1 MQRWHQQSGHDCSGK
16 NGKVRWSFHLSLSL
30 SHKSKRWESPLHSPL
45 LPIHSFIH
53 ISIHC
58 YLPSLPFQNRRE
70 NENGE
75 MKRTTFQLS
84 DWKPFPLFLN
94 SYPPRGVRARSTT
107 NHVERDGENGRE
119 GGRTAIFA
127 PFRDVCLARSLL
139 LARGIMQF
147 KRMLDILYFLPV
159 FS

>member
-1 MQRWHQQSGHDCSGK
+1 MSCSGGTNK
-16 NGKVRWSFHLSLSL
+16 VGMIAAARTGKLDGASISLSL

-58 YLPSLPFQNRRE
+58 YLPSIPFQNRRQ

-84 DWKPFPLFLN
+84 DWKPSPLFLN

-107 NHVERDGENGRE
+107 NHVLERERERDRE
-119 GGRTAIFA
+119 GGKEGELQFLR
-127 PFRDVCLARSLL
+127 RS
-139 LARGIMQF
+139 
-147 KRMLDILYFLPV
+147 RMSVWRAL